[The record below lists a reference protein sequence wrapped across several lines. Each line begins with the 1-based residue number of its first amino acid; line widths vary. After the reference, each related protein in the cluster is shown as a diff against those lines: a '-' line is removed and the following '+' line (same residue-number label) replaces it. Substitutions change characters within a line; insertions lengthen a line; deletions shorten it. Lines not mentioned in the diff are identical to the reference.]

1 MVSTIVSKS
10 VRGHEYVGVKVDVQT
25 PQLQELKYLTEGGAS
40 KIFKGKYEGNVVVVK
55 RPKLANSEDMDAYH
69 EELKLLAGLKHPT
82 LLPLLAARA
91 WPTDYSFVFPYMEI
105 GSMNELI
112 HVRRKPFRHLELCT
126 ARHVRDQRALSSPE
140 QPPL

>member
-1 MVSTIVSKS
+1 MVSTNVSKS
-10 VRGHEYVGVKVDVQT
+10 ERGHEYGRVKVDGKKTQH
-25 PQLQELKYLTEGGAS
+25 QELKYLTEGGAS
-40 KIFKGKYEGNVVVVK
+40 KIFKGKYEGDVVVVK

-69 EELKLLAGLKHPT
+69 EELKLLAGLKHPN

-91 WPTDYSFVFPYMEI
+91 WPPDYSFVFPYMEN

-112 HVRRKPFRHLELCT
+112 HVRLKPFRHLEHCT